1 MQIRES
7 PLTVPESLDLRGGPA
22 GWQSPVNGC
31 LQVPQCRTLKF
42 RRLRSTSREFQ
53 GAALGNLQTTVDRAL
68 PTSGPTAQI
77 ERLGHCQWRFPYL
90 HTSRSEERRVGK
102 ECT

>member
-42 RRLRSTSREFQ
+42 PGCGAQPPVWSRPLLPAIERTLNPLRSAF
-53 GAALGNLQTTVDRAL
+53 LGLQRKYSQD
-68 PTSGPTAQI
+68 G
-77 ERLGHCQWRFPYL
+77 
-90 HTSRSEERRVGK
+90 SEHFRPAILS
-102 ECT
+102 